1 MTKLMSSLSR
11 QPANPAEMTP
21 EDRATH
27 RKWTYAWFLAYS
39 FLLGAMGIVSLATR
53 PEPRTKEAGRAV
65 STETIVNF
73 TASTPAS
80 ARKNREK

>member
-1 MTKLMSSLSR
+1 MTR
-11 QPANPAEMTP
+11 

-27 RKWTYAWFLAYS
+27 RKWTCAWFIAYS
-39 FLLGAMGIVSLATR
+39 VLLGAMGIVSLATR
-53 PEPRTKEAGRAV
+53 PEPRTKEASQAV